1 MGLSPLRL
9 SSSRLIGSGLIYQ
22 LSAVLDLGD
31 SETSVDNYSWL
42 PDQKRTKN
50 LFSQSQ
56 HRPDIAIQNTEN
68 IPSQYAC
75 DQLLLDIA
83 LPGHVSGSKSGN
95 LYHPD
100 NNQEARNLV
109 GQ

>member
-1 MGLSPLRL
+1 MCQEAGFH
-9 SSSRLIGSGLIYQ
+9 
-22 LSAVLDLGD
+22 
-31 SETSVDNYSWL
+31 T
-42 PDQKRTKN
+42 KREPKN

-83 LPGHVSGSKSGN
+83 LPGHVSGK
-95 LYHPD
+95 LYRPD
-100 NNQEARNLV
+100 NNQEARDLV
-109 GQ
+109 GQQVTKTFDGKKSKYERIFDKEPVELSHLNLPISRLLLK